1 MTRHVDLLAVLYQ
14 IWGALALVTGLALIV
29 LGLGALAV
37 VTSAQ
42 HAAYEGGLLAGLTA
56 FTFFVF
62 GTGAMLWGGA
72 HLVTAK
78 AARRRRHWAR
88 MGGVALAVLNLFFVP
103 FGTALAIYAFWVLL
117 NSESRR
123 LFGAAGGARP
133 GATEPVAPA
142 T

>member
-14 IWGALALVTGLALIV
+14 IWGALALVTGLAILV

-56 FTFFVF
+56 VTFFVF
-62 GTGAMLWGGA
+62 GIGAMLWGGA

-78 AARRRRHWAR
+78 AARRRRPWAR
-88 MGGVALAVLNLFFVP
+88 LGGLSLAVLNLFFPP

-117 NSESRR
+117 NNEARR
-123 LFGAAGGARP
+123 LFDASAS
-133 GATEPVAPA
+133 APA
-142 T
+142 SAPDPAAPES

>member
-14 IWGALALVTGLALIV
+14 IWGALALVTGLAILV

-62 GTGAMLWGGA
+62 GTGALLWGGA

-78 AARRRRHWAR
+78 ATRRRRHWAR
-88 MGGVALAVLNLFFVP
+88 LGGLSLAVLNLFFLP

-117 NSESRR
+117 SNEARSMFDTTGGSPAS
-123 LFGAAGGARP
+123 AASS
-133 GATEPVAPA
+133 
-142 T
+142 

>member
-14 IWGALALVTGLALIV
+14 IWGALALVTGLAILL

-62 GTGAMLWGGA
+62 GIGALVWGGA
-72 HLVTAK
+72 HLVIAK

-88 MGGVALAVLNLFFVP
+88 LGGLSLAVLNLFFLP

-117 NSESRR
+117 NNDARR
-123 LFGAAGGARP
+123 LFDARP
-133 GATEPVAPA
+133 DPSSVPTVDSSQE
-142 T
+142 

>member
-14 IWGALALVTGLALIV
+14 VWGALALVTGLAILV

-56 FTFFVF
+56 VTFFVF
-62 GTGAMLWGGA
+62 GIGAMLWGGA

-78 AARRRRHWAR
+78 AARRRRPWAR
-88 MGGVALAVLNLFFVP
+88 LGGLSLAVLNLFFPP

-117 NSESRR
+117 NNESRR
-123 LFGAAGGARP
+123 LFD
-133 GATEPVAPA
+133 ATSGPVSTP
-142 T
+142 TVDSGIG

>member
-1 MTRHVDLLAVLYQ
+1 MTRHVDLLAILYQ
-14 IWGALALVTGLALIV
+14 IWGALALVTGLAILV
-29 LGLGALAV
+29 LGFGALAV

-56 FTFFVF
+56 VAFFVL
-62 GTGAMLWGGA
+62 GSGALLWGGA

-88 MGGVALAVLNLFFVP
+88 MGGLSLAVLNLFFLP

-117 NSESRR
+117 NNDARR
-123 LFGAAGGARP
+123 LFDARP
-133 GATEPVAPA
+133 DPSSVPTVDSSQE
-142 T
+142 

>member
-1 MTRHVDLLAVLYQ
+1 MTRHIDLLAVLYQ
-14 IWGALALVTGLALIV
+14 IWGALALVTGLAVLV
-29 LGLGALAV
+29 LGAGALAV

-62 GTGAMLWGGA
+62 GTGALLWGGA

-78 AARRRRHWAR
+78 ATRRRRHWAR
-88 MGGVALAVLNLFFVP
+88 MGGLSLAVINLFFLP

-117 NSESRR
+117 RTESRQMFSPTR
-123 LFGAAGGARP
+123 QQASSMP
-133 GATEPVAPA
+133 QNSV
-142 T
+142 

>member
-1 MTRHVDLLAVLYQ
+1 MTRHVDLLVVLYQ
-14 IWGALALVTGLALIV
+14 IWGALALVTGLAILI
-29 LGLGALAV
+29 LSLGAVAV

-62 GTGAMLWGGA
+62 GMGALLWGGA

-78 AARRRRHWAR
+78 AARQRRHWSR
-88 MGGVALAVLNLFFVP
+88 MAALSLAVLNLFFLP

-117 NSESRR
+117 NHESQR
-123 LFGAAGGARP
+123 LFAARPDASSGATAAAGQ
-133 GATEPVAPA
+133 
-142 T
+142 